1 MHKKTH
7 RLIFRAINFQ
17 AHKSHFQALF
27 KENYKFSRQV
37 EKSSTFQDNH
47 QIQALFKVCGNHDD
61 QVMEYARNW

>member
-1 MHKKTH
+1 MHKK
-7 RLIFRAINFQ
+7 RQINFLGPLIFKPI
-17 AHKSHFQALF
+17 KSHFQALF